1 MRIKKLKK
9 IIEETIKEFIME
21 TKIYSIKDTVTGNFS
36 ALTTSPIDGVVL
48 RELTNLME
56 TKDKNNELYLNRAD
70 KQLYCLGSYD
80 YDTGVIKS
88 EVRFVTNLID
98 LSKED

>member
-1 MRIKKLKK
+1 MRLKKLKK
-9 IIEETIKEFIME
+9 IIQEVIKEFIME
-21 TKIYSIKDTVTGNFS
+21 TKIYSVKDTVTGSFS

-56 TKDKNNELYLNRAD
+56 SKDKSNELYLNRAD

-80 YDTGVIKS
+80 FDTGVIKS
-88 EVRFVTNLID
+88 EVRFVANLID
-98 LSKED
+98 LSKEE